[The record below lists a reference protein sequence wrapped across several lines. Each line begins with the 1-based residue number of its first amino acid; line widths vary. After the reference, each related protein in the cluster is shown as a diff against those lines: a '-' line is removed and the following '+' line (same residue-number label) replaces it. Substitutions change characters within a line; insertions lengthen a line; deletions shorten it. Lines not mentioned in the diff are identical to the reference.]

1 MSQRLRVSDLM
12 SDTSFIAG
20 DLGLCLPAHR
30 AKFLSYLNGAEE
42 RMQVYG
48 RWWGSI
54 VEAQF
59 CVHSGCMVWPHEVGT
74 IEQMSVCGQPIPV
87 ENSWY
92 AFTENLASID
102 SCSGGCSSENGTSC
116 GSSRHGCHPCGHL
129 AMRMRA
135 KFSASFD
142 WTRGTSK
149 VLRFYPAHSS
159 DVGKKIVI
167 QGYDENNIWVRT
179 SFDSEVQDGEQI
191 TLALPYTDT
200 TTLWYPGSPSAI
212 QKELTSYRVLMY
224 EVDVNSG
231 DERLLGDYQPSE
243 TNPEYR
249 VSNIPGFHHHENCCS
264 DDDSCATP
272 RTVTALVKLNHIPLS
287 ADRDWLL
294 FRNQEAYREAML
306 AVFHWRNGNTLEGDA
321 HFFGRVAPKQARASN
336 QATLSKGGAIPLLRA
351 ELRSM
356 TGDNTTVYQHI
367 ENTNTL
373 PYLLAGFR

>member
-1 MSQRLRVSDLM
+1 
-12 SDTSFIAG
+12 
-20 DLGLCLPAHR
+20 
-30 AKFLSYLNGAEE
+30 
-42 RMQVYG
+42 MQVYG

-59 CVHSGCMVWPHEVGT
+59 CIRNSCLVWPREVGT
-74 IEQMSVCGQPIPV
+74 IEQMSICGEPIPI

-92 AFTENLASID
+92 AFTENLASVNP
-102 SCSGGCSSENGTSC
+102 CEGGCSSESGSTC
-116 GSSRHGCHPCGHL
+116 GSCNSRGQCSCGHL

-149 VLRFYPAHSS
+149 VLRFYPSHSA
-159 DVGKKIVI
+159 DVGKKIVV

-179 SFDSEVQDGEQI
+179 SFDGEVQDGEQI

-200 TTLWYPGSPSAI
+200 TTLWYPGSPSAL
-212 QKELTSYRVLMY
+212 QKEATSYRVLMY
-224 EVDVNSG
+224 EVDVNTG

-249 VSNIPGFHHHENCCS
+249 VSNIPGFKYVKCGCCS
-264 DDDSCATP
+264 TDDSCDAL

-294 FRNQEAYREAML
+294 FRNLEAYREAML
-306 AVFHWRNGNTLEGDA
+306 AQFHWRNGNTLEGDA

-356 TGDNTTVYQHI
+356 TGDITTVYTHM
-367 ENTNTL
+367 EATNTL
-373 PYLLAGFR
+373 PYLLADFR